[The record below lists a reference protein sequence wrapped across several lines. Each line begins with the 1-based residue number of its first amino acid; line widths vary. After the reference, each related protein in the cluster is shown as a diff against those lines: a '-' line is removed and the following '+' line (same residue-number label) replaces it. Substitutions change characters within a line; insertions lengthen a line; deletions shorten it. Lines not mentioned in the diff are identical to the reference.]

1 MDVLSQKVHDIE
13 RIFQEY
19 NIFKSIFV
27 CVGEHVEEY
36 YTALSNRDFPITKL
50 ETLHKFNNNHS
61 RVLLLD
67 DKSVDAFDMLRE
79 TINTSD
85 VNMVIY
91 LDDVPEKTFVENVP
105 YFFLSR

>member
-1 MDVLSQKVHDIE
+1 MDALSSKLNEIE
-13 RIFQEY
+13 SIFQEY

-27 CVGEHVEEY
+27 CAGEHVEAY

-50 ETLHKFNNNHS
+50 ETLHKFNNSFS

-67 DKSVDAFDMLRE
+67 DKSVDAFDLLRE

-91 LDDVPEKTFVENVP
+91 LDDLPEKTFVENVP